1 MFINV
6 FKICYLLLYSVSTY
20 DFKFDFVSYN
30 LQFITTLFQPSDTK
44 LA

>member
-6 FKICYLLLYSVSTY
+6 FKICYLLLISTY
-20 DFKFDFVSYN
+20 DFEFDFVSYN